1 MVIHSAIGTASQMP
15 FTPIKYGR
23 MSIFA
28 VIKTNVRTNEMTA
41 DIFPSENAVNME
53 EANIFMPANK

>member
-1 MVIHSAIGTASQMP
+1 M
-15 FTPIKYGR
+15 
-23 MSIFA
+23 FA